1 MENKYKK
8 VGIIISKLLFQY
20 LLIFYLGMLLIREFK
35 SNFLSILN
43 LNYILIIVIVF
54 GIITVLTYKPV
65 KKEEIVTKN
74 DYYLIFFLGVL
85 GAILIY
91 MKIKD
96 LGYLAYLISI
106 IAGILIVL
114 LSKLVIEEN
123 GEE

>member
-1 MENKYKK
+1 MKK
-8 VGIIISKLLFQY
+8 CGILESERIRGFSSICKPSSPTNPFIKLL
-20 LLIFYLGMLLIREFK
+20 LKTINPTK
-35 SNFLSILN
+35 V
-43 LNYILIIVIVF
+43 IIVIAF